1 MPIGPP
7 YNPLF
12 VGDVPPVPVMP
23 FPPAYPPGL
32 RVPEPMKPSP
42 DPFTKQLL
50 RALLSG
56 SEHTTMDVWMI
67 WVTDGSDP
75 SRTTWVEAAW
85 DDDSISMNREGWD
98 EAVEEAYTLYGGGNV
113 RVTRTSVDFDKVRA
127 AFEPVD
133 V

>member
-1 MPIGPP
+1 MAVGPP
-7 YNPLF
+7 CAGLN
-12 VGDVPPVPVMP
+12 VGDVPPGPAMP
-23 FPPAYPPGL
+23 FPPAYPTVF

-42 DPFTKQLL
+42 DPFTEQLL
-50 RALLSG
+50 RAMLSG